1 MTLHHLEVFRIV
13 YEEKNVTRAAER
25 LHIAQ
30 PAISRAIQDMESY
43 YGVRLFE
50 RMHRGVSP
58 TELARTLYSEVIH
71 LLDAFSNMERGLK
84 DWDEI
89 GTVRLGATIS
99 MGNFILPEVAAQ
111 LKKAHPHLDV
121 RCTVANACLLE
132 KKLMQNELDLAFIE
146 GSISGRELVAHLFS
160 SDRLVLAVA
169 KGHPLGKR
177 YSVTMEEIAEYP
189 LLTREVGSVTR
200 LLTEWNYRE
209 NNLKFD
215 PIWESESSQSILQA
229 VIHGLGVTFL
239 AYDLV
244 RNSSLMDS
252 IDIVDVEDAKLTR
265 NNYIVWHKNKFLTKT
280 MKEIVRGDYY
290 PHGVD
295 RE

>member
-1 MTLHHLEVFRIV
+1 M
-13 YEEKNVTRAAER
+13 
-25 LHIAQ
+25 
-30 PAISRAIQDMESY
+30 
-43 YGVRLFE
+43 
-50 RMHRGVSP
+50 
-58 TELARTLYSEVIH
+58 
-71 LLDAFSNMERGLK
+71 
-84 DWDEI
+84 
-89 GTVRLGATIS
+89 
-99 MGNFILPEVAAQ
+99 
-111 LKKAHPHLDV
+111 
-121 RCTVANACLLE
+121 
-132 KKLMQNELDLAFIE
+132 
-146 GSISGRELVAHLFS
+146 
-160 SDRLVLAVA
+160 
-169 KGHPLGKR
+169 
-177 YSVTMEEIAEYP
+177 
-189 LLTREVGSVTR
+189 
-200 LLTEWNYRE
+200 TEWNYRE